1 MSGDS
6 SNSHTNDIFDFKE
19 DRVSPVP
26 TTSKE
31 IGIQGGSTVVTA
43 SVLIDAK
50 LDEKPEE
57 FIPHS
62 PASIIGDVE
71 NDFASA
77 ERTLPINENSTCGEP
92 DPDPVNNKQNGLD
105 KLDGQWIHPKDEKGT
120 QQSQDEENCTVKC
133 LYYTLQ
139 CCECTIM

>member
-6 SNSHTNDIFDFKE
+6 SNSHTNDIFDFK
-19 DRVSPVP
+19 DGRISPAP
-26 TTSKE
+26 TTSKD
-31 IGIQGGSTVVTA
+31 ISVQGGSSVVAA
-43 SVLIDAK
+43 SVLVEPNKDI
-50 LDEKPEE
+50 EKPDELV
-57 FIPHS
+57 PNS
-62 PASIIGDVE
+62 PASIIGEVE

-77 ERTLPINENSTCGEP
+77 ERTLPLNENQDSGDA
-92 DPDPVNNKQNGLD
+92 DPSNNKQNGLD

-120 QQSQDEENCTVKC
+120 QQPQEEENCTVKC